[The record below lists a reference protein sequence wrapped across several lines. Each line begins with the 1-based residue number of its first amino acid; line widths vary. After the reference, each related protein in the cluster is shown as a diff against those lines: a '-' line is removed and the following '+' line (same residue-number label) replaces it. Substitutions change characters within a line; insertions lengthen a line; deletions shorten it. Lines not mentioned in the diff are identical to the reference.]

1 MEKTQ
6 DGQKRKA
13 ATDIEE
19 ADNRKVIDPRQI
31 LEDLLKRTEEME
43 KRLARIL
50 KDCANLGVFDDAP
63 RKERQFRPRF
73 FGA

>member
-6 DGQKRKA
+6 DGRKKIA
-13 ATDIEE
+13 KDIEE
-19 ADNRKVIDPRQI
+19 ADEPGVIDPRQI

-50 KDCANLGVFDDAP
+50 EDCENLGVFDKRRYP
-63 RKERQFRPRF
+63 WSNR
-73 FGA
+73 